1 MAKIYH
7 LLRGRLLPDVFKT
20 NSLEY
25 VPTGFP
31 PNREFIK
38 HYDASQIWV
47 NLVLDFCNDMP
58 GATNYIQIRIDGEG
72 MGLNYSTAVVNA
84 DELKCFS
91 FFAIFHPETFNQ
103 PYPKSRCAGKHT
115 IDIYVSVYN
124 GMGKYAGVGTFKT
137 DLAQLDV
144 YEILL
149 DEPELI
155 SKSLPKIS
163 G

>member
-7 LLRGRLLPDVFKT
+7 LLRGKLLSDVFKT

-38 HYDASQIWV
+38 HYDASQLWI

-58 GATNYIQIRIDGEG
+58 GTTNYIQIRIDDEG

-91 FFAIFHPETFNQ
+91 FFAIFDSATPNQ

-115 IDIYVSVYN
+115 IDIYASVYN

-137 DLAQLDV
+137 NFAQLDV

-149 DEPELI
+149 DESEPILQP
-155 SKSLPKIS
+155 LPKVVD
-163 G
+163 